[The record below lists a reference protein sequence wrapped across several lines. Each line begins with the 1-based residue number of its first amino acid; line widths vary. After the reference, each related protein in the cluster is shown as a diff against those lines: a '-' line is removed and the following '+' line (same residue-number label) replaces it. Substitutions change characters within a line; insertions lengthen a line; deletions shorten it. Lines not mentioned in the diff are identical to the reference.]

1 MYSVL
6 QVSPRISSQRMG
18 GFDKLPVEL
27 IADILGELDLGSLI
41 VVSYLSKRLLAIASE
56 PSLNP
61 WRTPIRRNLHA
72 TEDTSYDPHLKNLSV
87 RRSVPRQNWVEILS
101 IAKAHW
107 LLYEA
112 TIPNLKATE
121 WEECFK
127 RRFLP
132 GWQKWKKE
140 GSWKEVFMKMLHRS
154 EHRTH
159 SSCTADEAWTKY
171 VILNRNGSANELEA
185 SSRTFNPMQIF
196 NEHKLQSN
204 LAHLETHIR
213 LVVEFADVRI
223 IALGVLHKP
232 RSSFILNRN
241 ARIFLHP
248 PGVEKDESER
258 EAEADEWQS
267 ARSSVGSDFSQ
278 TIAEPAPATRTYGDV
293 RQVYR
298 RLVHPLP
305 TPVHCNYPFYTP
317 SGEDKRW
324 FGFGED
330 EEGGKQ
336 WVGGLMITAQLV
348 GPRTKEPFTEGP
360 RLQDLDLVNGPN
372 RVQFASFNF
381 NDLEAIAPWLELT
394 KKIEGPGLGN

>member
-1 MYSVL
+1 MSIGSALSLVYKGHLHLMYSVL

-140 GSWKEVFMKMLHRS
+140 GSWKEVFMK
-154 EHRTH
+154 
-159 SSCTADEAWTKY
+159 Y
-171 VILNRNGSANELEA
+171 VC
-185 SSRTFNPMQIF
+185 
-196 NEHKLQSN
+196 
-204 LAHLETHIR
+204 
-213 LVVEFADVRI
+213 
-223 IALGVLHKP
+223 VL
-232 RSSFILNRN
+232 
-241 ARIFLHP
+241 
-248 PGVEKDESER
+248 
-258 EAEADEWQS
+258 
-267 ARSSVGSDFSQ
+267 
-278 TIAEPAPATRTYGDV
+278 
-293 RQVYR
+293 
-298 RLVHPLP
+298 
-305 TPVHCNYPFYTP
+305 
-317 SGEDKRW
+317 
-324 FGFGED
+324 
-330 EEGGKQ
+330 
-336 WVGGLMITAQLV
+336 
-348 GPRTKEPFTEGP
+348 
-360 RLQDLDLVNGPN
+360 DLDPRIGFLTFCFTWRLGCCTVLNTERIRRARLMKLGQSKSRCCGERGLSHVVVDMLSSTEMVQQTNLKPLLVLST
-372 RVQFASFNF
+372 RCKYSMSISKSQ
-381 NDLEAIAPWLELT
+381 IQELS
-394 KKIEGPGLGN
+394 KKMRLSH